1 LAVPGKSTRCGVLFL
16 ACTVMLVLESDR
28 EGKYKRE
35 RGGVKEGIILEEDAE
50 NINFEISRMVR
61 GLEEVRSVRL
71 HRTGESGGK
80 LFPVLQDPVRHLLL
94 HVGDVTCRQ
103 GQLVCHGTELTG
115 GAEERGREERE
126 GERVRE

>member
-1 LAVPGKSTRCGVLFL
+1 
-16 ACTVMLVLESDR
+16 M
-28 EGKYKRE
+28 
-35 RGGVKEGIILEEDAE
+35 KEGIILEEDAE

-80 LFPVLQDPVRHLLL
+80 MVPVLQDPVRHLLL

>member
-1 LAVPGKSTRCGVLFL
+1 
-16 ACTVMLVLESDR
+16 MLVLESDR